1 MSDQKEEEK
10 LKAFK
15 ITPSGDS
22 RFDDL
27 YVLAE
32 KSWRNA
38 LDQVEASL
46 ERQLLDEKPWEEI
59 ECTVK
64 CVSLTRE
71 EWDEIS
77 SNE

>member
-1 MSDQKEEEK
+1 MPNKEEKK

-15 ITPSGDS
+15 IAPSGDS

-27 YVLAE
+27 YVLADAT
-32 KSWRNA
+32 WRMA
-38 LDQVEASL
+38 LSQVELSL
-46 ERQLLDEKPWEEI
+46 ENQLNNEKPWEEI
-59 ECTVK
+59 KCTIECV
-64 CVSLTRE
+64 CLTQE